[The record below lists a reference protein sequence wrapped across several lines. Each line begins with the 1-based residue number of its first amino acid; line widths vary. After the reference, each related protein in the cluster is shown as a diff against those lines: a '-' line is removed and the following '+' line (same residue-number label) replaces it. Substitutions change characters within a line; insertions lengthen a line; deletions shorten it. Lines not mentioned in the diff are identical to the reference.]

1 MKSVR
6 VSVPASSGNLG
17 SGFDVLAAALSLR
30 NTLDVT
36 VLGKGKGSFTIEGE
50 GAGSLPKGAG
60 NLVAG
65 ILAKHLPGKTLS
77 VRMRNAI
84 PLGRGLGS
92 SGAAR
97 LAAHA
102 AGLALKGK
110 DPEGALALAAA
121 DEGHPDNVAASA
133 RGGLT
138 AVLGTDP
145 LDVYRLAMPKELK
158 AVVCVP
164 AFELSTEVAR
174 EALPSEI
181 PLMDAVFNLSRA
193 LAWPAA
199 ILEKRYDR
207 LRAATE
213 DALHQPY
220 RRSLVPGLREV
231 IAVALEAG
239 ALGACLSG
247 AGPTVLA
254 VCRAKSD
261 LQSVGRAMSGAFRL
275 KGVKAVSEVLDFDN
289 RGLRVE

>member
-1 MKSVR
+1 MIR

-17 SGFDVLAAALSLR
+17 SGFDVLAAALDLR
-30 NTLDVT
+30 NTLDVS
-36 VLGKGKGSFTIEGE
+36 VVDKAKASFLIEGE
-50 GAGSLPKGAG
+50 GAASLPKGAG
-60 NLVAG
+60 NLVAK
-65 ILAKHLPGKTLS
+65 ILAMHLPGKSLS

-97 LAAHA
+97 LSAHA

-110 DPEGALALAAA
+110 DPAGALALAAA

-133 RGGLT
+133 RGGMT
-138 AVLGTDP
+138 AVVGTDP
-145 LDVYRLAMPKELK
+145 LDIFRVAMPKDLK

-164 AFELSTEVAR
+164 GFELSTEVAR
-174 EALPSEI
+174 EALPEEV
-181 PLMDAVFNLSRA
+181 PLRDAVFNLSRA

-199 ILEKRYDR
+199 ILEKRYGR
-207 LRAATE
+207 LRAATQ

-220 RRSLVPGLREV
+220 RRALVPGLADV

-254 VCRAKSD
+254 VCGPKSRP
-261 LQSVGRAMSGAFRL
+261 QEIGRAMAGAFRL
-275 KGVKAVSEVLDFDN
+275 KGVAAVSRVLEFDN
-289 RGLRVE
+289 KGMRVG

>member
-6 VSVPASSGNLG
+6 ISVPASSGNLG
-17 SGFDVLAAALSLR
+17 SGFDVLAAALDLR
-30 NTLDVT
+30 NSLEVALD
-36 VLGKGKGSFTIEGE
+36 GKGAFSIDGE
-50 GAGSLPKGAG
+50 GAAALPRGAG
-60 NLVAG
+60 NLAVR
-65 ILAKHLPGKTLS
+65 ILARHLPKRKFS
-77 VRMRNAI
+77 VRMNNAI

-102 AGLALKGK
+102 AGLALSGK
-110 DPEGALALAAA
+110 DPAGALALAAA

-138 AVLGTDP
+138 AVVGTEP
-145 LDVYRLAMPKELK
+145 LDIYRVAMPRDLK

-164 AFELSTEVAR
+164 AFQLSTQVAR
-174 EALPSEI
+174 EALPEEV
-181 PLMDAVFNLSRA
+181 PLQDAVFNLSRA

-199 ILEKRYDR
+199 ILEKRYGR

-220 RRSLVPGLREV
+220 RRALVPGLREV

-254 VCRAKSD
+254 VCGAKSNLED
-261 LQSVGRAMSGAFRL
+261 VGRAMAGAFRL
-275 KGVKAVSEVLDFDN
+275 KGVQSTFRILDFDN
-289 RGLRVE
+289 RGMRVER